1 MTSLCDVHVE
11 FIRKNGYQDLKSWM
25 DNSNNVYIGRRGIIL
40 INSRRFP
47 EENSIWANPFKVGK
61 DGDLQEVLNKYYDY
75 ITKKIINE
83 NLFEELRKLKN
94 KNLGCWCVGNQSIG
108 TSNPPWICHGQILIY
123 LVNYYFP

>member
-1 MTSLCDVHVE
+1 
-11 FIRKNGYQDLKSWM
+11 M